1 MAMYAYKDIF
11 RKEKLLARDA
21 RKQDK
26 GIRFY
31 CPNLRCDTHMHI
43 RHKEGVSVAY
53 FSAIPSHAHIKG
65 CLHGS
70 KNGFNPNSYNEEKFE
85 FDNAL
90 AALTM
95 PSKRQRKKEIPGEHG
110 SGKVTLKP
118 PHTLQQIY
126 FMCKSYDC
134 ADTYNGITIGRML
147 LDNRSA
153 YMYPKG
159 VFGWKIIEGKCKRPH
174 FYDAAKKKIFLT
186 AATDE
191 EKYTFILEFDD
202 ETLFKEIKNIVFPNR
217 DYPIVVAGN
226 WMSSGSFNMFCMSFF
241 SDKQLKIVK

>member
-1 MAMYAYKDIF
+1 
-11 RKEKLLARDA
+11 
-21 RKQDK
+21 
-26 GIRFY
+26 
-31 CPNLRCDTHMHI
+31 MHI

-70 KNGFNPNSYNEEKFE
+70 KNGFNPNNYNEEKFE

-159 VFGWKIIEGKCKRPH
+159 VFGWKIIEGK
-174 FYDAAKKKIFLT
+174 
-186 AATDE
+186 
-191 EKYTFILEFDD
+191 
-202 ETLFKEIKNIVFPNR
+202 
-217 DYPIVVAGN
+217 
-226 WMSSGSFNMFCMSFF
+226 M
-241 SDKQLKIVK
+241 